1 MENNN
6 ISEFIVEKLK
16 DYDKINE
23 QYMNLIKC
31 KDYEL
36 KDDMTFI
43 FYDDKGKEIYKGK
56 ASNLGVFDVFTRSW
70 IWSWSTPNFSSLET
84 SGARDILNYALD
96 LEPQSNSNIH
106 FYLKSHLINS
116 RLYFE
121 NTMSLDIHLAICLYI
136 NKKAKFIFPKSK
148 QNVQNKGEKLT
159 VYYLIY

>member
-6 ISEFIVEKLK
+6 ISEFIFEKLNN
-16 DYDKINE
+16 YDKIND
-23 QYMNLIKC
+23 QYSNLIKS

-36 KDDMTFI
+36 KDDMTMI
-43 FYDDKGKEIYKGK
+43 FYDDKGKELYKGK
-56 ASNLGVFDVFTRSW
+56 ASNLGVFDGYTQIW
-70 IWSWSTPNFSSLET
+70 TWSWSTPNFSSLET
-84 SGARDILNYALD
+84 QGARDILNYALD

-121 NTMSLDIHLAICLYI
+121 NTMGLEIHLALCLYI
-136 NKKAKFIFPKSK
+136 NKKAKFIFQKSK
-148 QNVQNKGEKLT
+148 QNIQNKGEKII